1 MKMTPPRLRRYGR
14 LKTVLINALKLL
26 HPFMP
31 FITEE
36 IFCNLQEEE
45 QTIMVSQ
52 WPLYRDDWNFK
63 EEENATETIKEAVRA
78 IRGVRSDMNVPPS
91 KRAKVYVVSEDE
103 ALLGIFE
110 HSRSFFASLGYANE
124 VVLQKDKEGIAP
136 DAVSAVIPRAA
147 IYMPFADLVDIE
159 QGDRAP
165 ARRGETAGGRACPL
179 QWHAEQ

>member
-1 MKMTPPRLRRYGR
+1 M
-14 LKTVLINALKLL
+14 LINALKLL

-45 QTIMVSQ
+45 ETIMVSQ

-124 VVLQKDKEGIAP
+124 VVLQKDKEGRRIA
-136 DAVSAVIPRAA
+136 DIACQRAEHRLPRQNQRVL
-147 IYMPFADLVDIE
+147 PTK
-159 QGDRAP
+159 P
-165 ARRGETAGGRACPL
+165 ARL
-179 QWHAEQ
+179 SLIHI